1 MNYTYYLAL
10 IDEAKTA
17 IDEDYFIAENGG
29 GRFSVDTLQIIYRVS
44 QQDFKGLVE
53 MTSMNLTTFAKK
65 FNLPYRTAQ
74 SWIYQDRKCP
84 DYVLELLGL
93 TLITERIFIMEKK
106 FKIISN
112 ELYAVRNAGFE
123 LDFENDTRHFDFSEW
138 HLKDSEKDVIN
149 ALDGFYDLDNA
160 FLCKD
165 ENGILYAVEY
175 IYTSVFEKAIPM
187 IWQKVKKI

>member
-10 IDEAKTA
+10 VDEAKKA

-29 GRFSVDTLQIIYRVS
+29 TLSIDTLKIIYRVS

-53 MTSMNLTTFAKK
+53 MTSMNLTKFASK

-93 TLITERIFIMEKK
+93 ALIVDK
-106 FKIISN
+106 
-112 ELYAVRNAGFE
+112 
-123 LDFENDTRHFDFSEW
+123 
-138 HLKDSEKDVIN
+138 LKE
-149 ALDGFYDLDNA
+149 APF
-160 FLCKD
+160 F
-165 ENGILYAVEY
+165 
-175 IYTSVFEKAIPM
+175 
-187 IWQKVKKI
+187 